1 MTGDLAKGQQGQ
13 LGHIGSRRYE
23 QTATKRSH
31 ISKPPARSVPA
42 SEPHPSNPV
51 KSGERV
57 GSSSI
62 QERDERVGGGNGPTH
77 GRPQAPRDV
86 DGARL
91 VDDPGRPL
99 PQERALPAARRQA
112 GGSCARHGSPPAL
125 LSVRHGPGTPRGTEP
140 GPSLVRYRAERAL
153 APGLRPAPSCRGRSA
168 ARSSRRRRTA
178 RSAPSASCRAGAPG
192 GPWRRPGPR
201 RRGRPLRLAGHGP
214 RRAAAISGTPLG
226 RPAH

>member
-99 PQERALPAARRQA
+99 PQERALPAVRRQA

-125 LSVRHGPGTPRGTEP
+125 LSARHGPGTPGARGQARRSRDT
-140 GPSLVRYRAERAL
+140 GPKG
-153 APGLRPAPSCRGRSA
+153 PLRPVC
-168 ARSSRRRRTA
+168 
-178 RSAPSASCRAGAPG
+178 
-192 GPWRRPGPR
+192 GPR
-201 RRGRPLRLAGHGP
+201 LHVEGAQ
-214 RRAAAISGTPLG
+214 PLG
-226 RPAH
+226 RPGDAAQLAVHHQQHAARAHPVGRGADPGRGVAAARCALPGTGRAVRPPSAVHR